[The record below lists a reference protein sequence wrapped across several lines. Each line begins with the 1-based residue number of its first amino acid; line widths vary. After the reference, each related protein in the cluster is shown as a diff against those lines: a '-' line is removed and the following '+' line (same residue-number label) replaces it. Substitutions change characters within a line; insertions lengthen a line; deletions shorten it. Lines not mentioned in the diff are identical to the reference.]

1 MISPPSHTDRHNTH
15 RHRHRHN
22 APHPAAKK
30 KKKKKTHTPKTLEP
44 TPPPTSGRVGSFPLQ
59 TVPLRIA
66 GLPVTTHPPP
76 SDGCQLTNKARQ
88 ISVMHATPAIQIP
101 GKPHRTSNRIA
112 SSHHNKPNVR
122 LSAVLIMF
130 YALPGSRGVGDGV
143 DSRAEDR
150 WCFGTKV
157 GREPISGAHVN
168 FPPGADFLLVRI
180 FKKIIMSAR
189 LPVTHQHCY
198 YR

>member
-30 KKKKKTHTPKTLEP
+30 KKPHTPKTLEP
-44 TPPPTSGRVGSFPLQ
+44 TPPPTSGRVRSFPLQ

-76 SDGCQLTNKARQ
+76 PDGCQLTNKARQ

-122 LSAVLIMF
+122 LSTVLIMLRS
-130 YALPGSRGVGDGV
+130 AGESGVGDGV

-157 GREPISGAHVN
+157 GGRTYLWRACQLSL
-168 FPPGADFLLVRI
+168 PGADFLLVRI